1 VTKKTEIRARP
12 KKSAYVGVSV
22 EPEIKASL
30 EQIARTEDRS
40 VGSVIR
46 EAFRL
51 FLERRH
57 QAAA

>member
-1 VTKKTEIRARP
+1 MAKKTEVRDRP

-22 EPEIKASL
+22 EAEIKRSL
-30 EQIARTEDRS
+30 EEIARTEDRS
-40 VGSVIR
+40 VGSVVR